1 MDKQSNRIKFH
12 KNNPTN
18 NWISNLISYNFID
31 TYREINPTLKEF
43 TWSNS
48 SQSKSRIDQIWMSP
62 KPTWNL
68 VDAYI
73 DSDTKPLINS
83 DHIASVCEIETWH
96 LEHINNTSFHHQNK
110 RFNWSN
116 TSEKQWT
123 KYTEFIEQ
131 YIISIPSYLYSISA
145 NDKWNTLRDIILKST
160 NKFIKKLHTHR
171 NNRIQTSDNH
181 IPKRIILLQRILQHI
196 NRITNNNTTTL
207 FPLSEIQILSSQASN
222 LFQNFPTPPNLNDP
236 TTISS
241 TEFSSWTSSIK
252 DLLITH
258 KIGLR
263 IITNFKKHKA
273 IANFTLRRQQ
283 FLESNKKAMINSILN
298 KPKNN
303 ITLNKLI
310 IHSPHTQ
317 IITDPEHIKQH
328 VKEHFQNWTAKRNIK
343 NLSDFPN
350 WTSEY
355 EPIPQIQTSWYDPI
369 IKPFTMD
376 EISKVINSRHNN
388 SAPGPSQI
396 PYIAIKKLGPKTIE
410 YITTIFNNILHTGAI
425 PTEWCKG
432 SIYPIPKTT
441 AWENNINI
449 TRPITLLETIRKIFT
464 KCLTNRLNSILTS
477 HPILLELNWAAL
489 PGSSTQDPIHILQ
502 NIIEDA
508 KEKSQQ
514 AWILSQDM
522 SKAYD
527 SVNSDMLE
535 LALHRIRIP
544 PIIVTII
551 INLFQNR
558 LNSVITPFGNSPE
571 YLVEDGIDQGD
582 TISPL
587 LW

>member
-1 MDKQSNRIKFH
+1 
-12 KNNPTN
+12 
-18 NWISNLISYNFID
+18 
-31 TYREINPTLKEF
+31 
-43 TWSNS
+43 
-48 SQSKSRIDQIWMSP
+48 
-62 KPTWNL
+62 
-68 VDAYI
+68 
-73 DSDTKPLINS
+73 
-83 DHIASVCEIETWH
+83 
-96 LEHINNTSFHHQNK
+96 
-110 RFNWSN
+110 
-116 TSEKQWT
+116 
-123 KYTEFIEQ
+123 
-131 YIISIPSYLYSISA
+131 
-145 NDKWNTLRDIILKST
+145 
-160 NKFIKKLHTHR
+160 
-171 NNRIQTSDNH
+171 
-181 IPKRIILLQRILQHI
+181 
-196 NRITNNNTTTL
+196 
-207 FPLSEIQILSSQASN
+207 
-222 LFQNFPTPPNLNDP
+222 
-236 TTISS
+236 
-241 TEFSSWTSSIK
+241 
-252 DLLITH
+252 
-258 KIGLR
+258 
-263 IITNFKKHKA
+263 
-273 IANFTLRRQQ
+273 
-283 FLESNKKAMINSILN
+283 MINSILN
-298 KPKNN
+298 KPRNN

-410 YITTIFNNILHTGAI
+410 YITTIFNDILHTGAI
-425 PTEWCKG
+425 PTEWRKG

-464 KCLTNRLNSILTS
+464 KCLTNRLNSILIS
-477 HPILLELNWAAL
+477 HPILSELNWAAL

-571 YLVEDGIDQGD
+571 YLVEDGIDQED